1 MSQHMGVG
9 PYQPLDLYDP
19 DVLANAM
26 NGIIK
31 RKQAISPTPMKK

>member
-31 RKQAISPTPMKK
+31 GNRLSASPMKK